1 MLVLSCLLCAL
12 CSGALGGPF
21 QRGAWFEKVNP
32 FEVIQ
37 TQAPRLSFYHL
48 PTFQH
53 AAGPLV
59 ARELFRP
66 DPHKKPLPS
75 GLTMLLLP
83 DTTHNQIV
91 PGSAGRAVEVHCGIQ
106 KISLRLDLL
115 QLGAWTRPSL
125 FRLGSCQ
132 ASRITPRFLYFHY
145 RLTDCNGESKVG
157 MQILIAT

>member
-1 MLVLSCLLCAL
+1 MLVLSCLLCAF

-32 FEVIQ
+32 LEVIQ
-37 TQAPRLSFYHL
+37 AETPRPSFYHL

-59 ARELFRP
+59 VRELFRP

-83 DTTHNQIV
+83 DTSYNQIV

-106 KISLRLDLL
+106 TISLRLDRL
-115 QLGAWTRPSL
+115 QLRAWTHPSL
-125 FRLGSCQ
+125 FRLGSCK
-132 ASRITPRFLYFHY
+132 AGRITPRFLYFHY
-145 RLTDCNGESKVG
+145 RLTECGGESKVG
-157 MQILIAT
+157 MKI